1 MNWGGVYIIL
11 ENLSQKNYFL
21 HIFSNHIL
29 NKNHESVNIY
39 IGKFSNKAIEKRLT
53 LKFSITFKPHYRNS
67 EVCKENNNCN
77 IGNLASTFNS
87 CVRMAAILI
96 LLLLYTYPWLNIPV
110 EGLEIKVNKQGMS
123 CAKLRLYSMI
133 VSSQNCKM
141 NCTEK
146 KIDKVKLS
154 CAKFGLSP
162 LLGPLQESLC
172 MIKL

>member
-1 MNWGGVYIIL
+1 MHNCSPSGRNYVRNRDGVYIIL
-11 ENLSQKNYFL
+11 EERIFCIDFLDIFRKKNNACTFL
-21 HIFSNHIL
+21 D
-29 NKNHESVNIY
+29 
-39 IGKFSNKAIEKRLT
+39 
-53 LKFSITFKPHYRNS
+53 
-67 EVCKENNNCN
+67 
-77 IGNLASTFNS
+77 LASEFNF
-87 CVRMAAILI
+87 CVRIAAILI
-96 LLLLYTYPWLNIPV
+96 FLIFYMYPWLNIPV

-123 CAKLRLYSMI
+123 CTKLRLDSII